1 MVRLL
6 FIIIYKTVDIISK
19 RNSCKSVL
27 IKYLVSLEKYFSGRI
42 FIISPTDIINGFY
55 QELTHQKYIFSE
67 FSEKWC
73 KDLINKMTIS
83 TKNKYDKHIL
93 IIFDDCLRDN
103 NIKYSESLHKCD
115 NNLSICKSIVANL

>member
-1 MVRLL
+1 MIRLK
-6 FIIIYKTVDIISK
+6 FINIYKTVDIISK

-27 IKYLVSLEKYFSGRI
+27 IKYLVSLEKYFSDRI
-42 FIISPTDIINGFY
+42 FIISPTDSINGFY
-55 QELTHQKYIFSE
+55 QELTDQKYIFSE

-93 IIFDDCLRDN
+93 IIFDDCFDF
-103 NIKYSESLHKCD
+103 
-115 NNLSICKSIVANL
+115 